1 MSDNQDW
8 VSHLSIATSQL
19 VEKDEIIHG
28 NTEKLQRALEEV
40 THLREASQVKEDQ
53 MSSQLKLYERTIQ
66 QHQSVIDVTGDIQTL
81 KADLLGLRRE
91 NDSLQQSAII
101 PTPCDVNW
109 QQRAEG
115 LDSQV
120 QTLTRRLQEA
130 S

>member
-1 MSDNQDW
+1 
-8 VSHLSIATSQL
+8 
-19 VEKDEIIHG
+19 
-28 NTEKLQRALEEV
+28 
-40 THLREASQVKEDQ
+40 

-66 QHQSVIDVTGDIQTL
+66 QHQSVIDVQTGDIQTL

-91 NDSLQQSAII
+91 NDSLQQSTII

-130 S
+130 SYTIYIRYSPSKSIR